1 MPPLKV
7 FSVPKNNTQML
18 EVWRRRIKSQSEDH
32 ATAWAWVKIVGFVR
46 QAETSHVQGLFGL
59 NVLGPQVPQN

>member
-1 MPPLKV
+1 
-7 FSVPKNNTQML
+7 ML

-59 NVLGPQVPQN
+59 NERKTKTLIKDLNI